1 MKLIKASI
9 IALTLTGIAGIATV
23 AIMNSTNN
31 NLTSVSVVKD
41 VQRFRP
47 ETDVQRFRPETNL
60 ERFSSLTDVQRF
72 SSTSTDYIQDESSFW
87 SDTLFFQFSWT
98 TGNPGA
104 GVAVYLISD
113 DGSSHDGGWSQTSA
127 VLKENDSLSSKNGKA
142 YIKFGAQSSGSD
154 YYLSLRSAYSVITS
168 TYYF

>member
-72 SSTSTDYIQDESSFW
+72 SSTSTDYIQDESSF
-87 SDTLFFQFSWT
+87 
-98 TGNPGA
+98 
-104 GVAVYLISD
+104 
-113 DGSSHDGGWSQTSA
+113 
-127 VLKENDSLSSKNGKA
+127 
-142 YIKFGAQSSGSD
+142 
-154 YYLSLRSAYSVITS
+154 
-168 TYYF
+168 